1 MSGRCRDWECT
12 LAKEKRMAR
21 KKRGRF
27 FITAGF
33 FANIIKFPKH
43 LCSKN
48 AVQNKNSQFT
58 FTTCI
63 TDQNQKKLAEFG
75 KLFLEILCAISKG
88 IA

>member
-33 FANIIKFPKH
+33 FANIIKYTKH

-48 AVQNKNSQFT
+48 AVQNKNFQFT
-58 FTTCI
+58 FTTCM
-63 TDQNQKKLAEFG
+63 TT
-75 KLFLEILCAISKG
+75 G
-88 IA
+88 IK